1 MADSRPSELDQLR
14 RENARL
20 IALLEAHGVA
30 WRSSRAAPSE
40 SAPVSLQSP
49 AHGPVSPQEKVA
61 LFRHLFR
68 GRDDVYALRWQ
79 SSSSGRSGYAPACA
93 NEWQPGVCEK
103 PRISCRDCHHRE
115 LLPLTDTAIY
125 GHLAGEHTI
134 GLYPLLEDD
143 SCHLLAVDFDEQD
156 WREDARAFLRICREL
171 AVPAALEIS
180 RSGNGAHVWVFFAE
194 AVPAREA
201 RQLGAALISH
211 TCAASR
217 QLRLSSYDRL
227 FPNQDTMPRG
237 GFGNLIAL
245 PLQKEARRRGCSVF
259 VDDDLQPYPDQWA
272 YLATLQRLSVAG
284 LQSLIQSATGGAHP
298 LDLAVIDEE
307 DLATPWKAAVPL
319 SQLSG
324 PLPVSLT
331 LTLADRLYVERSAL
345 PQPLLNRLIRLA
357 AFANPAFYKAQAMR
371 RSVWDKPRV
380 IGCAENFPQHIALPR
395 GCLEPAVTLLQQ
407 QGINVDLVDERQN
420 GSPLELAFTGQL
432 RDDQQA
438 AVDAMLRHD
447 IGVLQA
453 PTAFGKTVV
462 AAAILAR
469 RRVNTLVLVHRA
481 ELLRQW
487 QERLQSFLD
496 VLPEAI
502 GCIGGGK
509 VRPTGQLDIAVMQS
523 LVRKGEVNPVVQ
535 DYGQVIVDECHHI
548 AATSFEAILRQVKA
562 RYVLGLSATLVRRDG
577 LQPILFMQCGPIRH
591 TAQRPAG
598 APQTL
603 ELVSRTHELQG
614 LPTDL
619 PIQDL
624 MRRLAE
630 DQHRTA
636 RIVAEAL
643 ACWGEGRKLLLL
655 SERTDHI
662 TAIAGALAE
671 QVPNLFLLHG
681 RLSARQRSTTLAA
694 LEKLPPEASRIVL
707 ATGRLV
713 GEGFDHPPLD
723 TLLLAMPVSWKGTLQ
738 QYAGRLHRQQGGKT
752 SVRIIDWLDLGHPV
766 PQRMWERRLR
776 GYRAMGYELTSAQ
789 QPLSHTRHVRPPP
802 VQ

>member
-1 MADSRPSELDQLR
+1 M
-14 RENARL
+14 
-20 IALLEAHGVA
+20 ALLEAHGIA
-30 WRSSRAAPSE
+30 WRSSGPAPAE
-40 SAPVSLQSP
+40 PAPVSVQSP
-49 AHGPVSPQEKVA
+49 AKGPVSPQEKVA

-115 LLPLTDTAIY
+115 LLPLTDAAIY
-125 GHLAGEHTI
+125 GHLAGDHTL
-134 GLYPLLEDD
+134 GLYPLWEDD
-143 SCHLLAVDFDEQD
+143 HCHLLAVDFDEQD
-156 WREDARAFLRICREL
+156 WRDDARAFLRSCREL

-180 RSGNGAHVWVFFAE
+180 RSGEGAHVWVFFDG

-211 TCAASR
+211 TCSATR
-217 QLRLSSYDRL
+217 QLGLSSYDRL
-227 FPNQDTMPRG
+227 FPNQDTMPKG

-245 PLQKEARRRGCSVF
+245 PLQKEPRQRGCSVF

-272 YLATLQRLSVAG
+272 YLASLQRYSVAG
-284 LQSLIQSATGGAHP
+284 LQTVIQTATTGAHP
-298 LDLAVIDEE
+298 LDLSFIDEE
-307 DLATPWKAAVPL
+307 DLATPWKASPPIPK
-319 SQLSG
+319 LSG
-324 PLPVSLT
+324 PLPASIT
-331 LTLADRLYVERSAL
+331 LTLADRLYVERSGL

-371 RSVWDKPRV
+371 LSVWDKPRV

-395 GCLEPAVTLLQQ
+395 GCLEPVQTLLRE
-407 QGINVDLVDERQN
+407 QGIGWELVDERQK

-432 RDDQQA
+432 RGDQET
-438 AVDAMLRHD
+438 AVEAMLRHD

-469 RRVNTLVLVHRA
+469 RGVNTLVLVHRA

-487 QERLQSFLD
+487 QERLQTFLD
-496 VLPEAI
+496 APPETI
-502 GCIGGGK
+502 GSIGGGK
-509 VRPTGQLDIAVMQS
+509 AKPTGRLDIAVMQS

-535 DYGQVIVDECHHI
+535 SYGQVIVDECHHI
-548 AATSFEAILRQVKA
+548 AAASFESILRQVRA

-591 TAQRPAG
+591 TAERHAG
-598 APQTL
+598 APQIL
-603 ELVSRTHELQG
+603 ELVSRTHQLES

-619 PIQDL
+619 PIQEL
-624 MRRLAE
+624 MRWLAE
-630 DQHRTA
+630 DQRRTD

-643 ACWGEGRKLLLL
+643 ACWGEDRKLLLL

-662 TAIAGALAE
+662 TAIAAALAE

-681 RLSARQRSTTLAA
+681 RLSARQRSATLAA
-694 LEKLPPEASRIVL
+694 LEALTPEAPRIVL

-723 TLLLAMPVSWKGTLQ
+723 SLLLAMPVSWKGTLQ
-738 QYAGRLHRQQGGKT
+738 QYAGRLHRQQCGKT

-776 GYRAMGYELTSAQ
+776 GYRAMGYSLISDQ
-789 QPLSHTRHVRPPP
+789 
-802 VQ
+802 

>member
-1 MADSRPSELDQLR
+1 MADSVPSELDQLR

-20 IALLEAHGVA
+20 IGLLETHGIA
-30 WRSSRAAPSE
+30 WSSGGPARAEPSPISVRP
-40 SAPVSLQSP
+40 SAN
-49 AHGPVSPQEKVA
+49 GPLSPQEKVA
-61 LFRHLFR
+61 LFRCLFR
-68 GRDDVYALRWQ
+68 GRGDVYALRWQ
-79 SSSSGRSGYAPACA
+79 STSSGRSGYGPACA
-93 NEWQPGVCEK
+93 NEWRQGICEK
-103 PRISCRDCHHRE
+103 PRVACRDCQYRE
-115 LLPLTDTAIY
+115 LLPLSDEAIY

-134 GLYPLLEDD
+134 GLYPLLENDH
-143 SCHLLAVDFDEQD
+143 CHLLAVDFDKQD
-156 WREDARAFLRICREL
+156 WRDDARAFMRSCREL

-180 RSGNGAHVWVFFAE
+180 RSGEGAHVWVFFE
-194 AVPAREA
+194 DAVSAREA

-211 TCAASR
+211 TCSSIR
-217 QLRLSSYDRL
+217 QLELSSYDRL
-227 FPNQDTMPRG
+227 FPNQDTLPKG

-245 PLQKEARRRGCSVF
+245 PLQKEARQRGCSVF

-272 YLATLQRLSVAG
+272 YLATLQRLSLAG
-284 LQSLIQSATGGAHP
+284 LKSVIQGATGGGHP
-298 LDLAVIDEE
+298 LDLAFIDSE
-307 DLATPWKAAVPL
+307 DLATPWLTPPPVPKI
-319 SQLSG
+319 SG
-324 PLPVSLT
+324 PLPAALS
-331 LTLADRLYVERSAL
+331 LTLADRLYVERSGL

-371 RSVWDKPRV
+371 QSVWDKPRV

-395 GCLEPAVTLLQQ
+395 GCLEPVQALLQE
-407 QGINVDLVDERQN
+407 QGIGWELVDERQS
-420 GSPLELAFTGQL
+420 GSPLELAFAGQL
-432 RDDQQA
+432 RADQEA
-438 AVDAMLRHD
+438 AVEAMLRHD

-469 RRVNTLVLVHRA
+469 RGVNTLVLVHRA

-487 QERLQSFLD
+487 QERLQTFLD
-496 VLPEAI
+496 VPAEAI
-502 GCIGGGK
+502 GRIGGGK
-509 VRPTGQLDIAVMQS
+509 VKPSGRLDIAVMQS

-535 DYGQVIVDECHHI
+535 NYGQVIVDECHHI
-548 AATSFEAILRQVKA
+548 AAASFEAILKQLKA

-577 LQPILFMQCGPIRH
+577 LQPIMFMQCGPIRH

-603 ELVSRTHELQG
+603 ELVSRTHQLEG
-614 LPTDL
+614 VSADL
-619 PIQDL
+619 PIQEL
-624 MRRLAE
+624 MRRMVE
-630 DQHRTA
+630 DQSRSD

-643 ACWGEGRKLLLL
+643 ACWEEGRKLRLL

-662 TAIAGALAE
+662 TALATALAE

-681 RLSARQRSTTLAA
+681 RLSARQRSATLAA
-694 LEKLPPEASRIVL
+694 LQALPPNAPRIVV

-738 QYAGRLHRQQGGKT
+738 QYAGRLHRQQAGKT

-776 GYRAMGYELTSAQ
+776 GYRAMGY
-789 QPLSHTRHVRPPP
+789 PLISD
-802 VQ
+802 Q